1 MCIAPWIFVSALSG
15 QDINYK
21 LCLFL
26 LGLAGVSTAVIF
38 ISYLYMIGSVSDDI
52 YVYRA
57 GLYNFIREPRSEVI
71 NLGSCKY

>member
-1 MCIAPWIFVSALSG
+1 MLI
-15 QDINYK
+15 
-21 LCLFL
+21 L

-57 GLYNFIREPRSEVI
+57 GLYNFIRGARSEVI
-71 NLGSCKY
+71 NLGSYEVLKKRLFLVR